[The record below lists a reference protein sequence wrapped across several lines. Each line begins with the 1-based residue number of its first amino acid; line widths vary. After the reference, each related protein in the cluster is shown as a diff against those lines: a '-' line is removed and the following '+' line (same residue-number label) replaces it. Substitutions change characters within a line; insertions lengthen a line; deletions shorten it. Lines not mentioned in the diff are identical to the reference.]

1 MFPNQMEKLILV
13 MMVSTKSLK
22 KRQDHLL
29 EIFYT
34 VTSSTVHYHITGYL
48 GLMVFAWKKTKLNY
62 KEIQRRKKDGCS

>member
-1 MFPNQMEKLILV
+1 MEKLILV

-34 VTSSTVHYHITGYL
+34 VTSSTVHYHITDYL
-48 GLMVFAWKKTKLNY
+48 GLMVFAWKKKKQTEL
-62 KEIQRRKKDGCS
+62 QRNPKKKKGWLQLK